1 MSNHFPERA
10 TPARAELEVDVGVV
24 GAGLAGLAAATA
36 LRAAGATVAVLEA
49 RDRVGGRLCNELLG
63 GEVIADAGGA
73 WMGAGHER
81 LAALAQDLGEHRF
94 PTYDIG
100 DNVLLLRGRR
110 RTYRGTIPRLNPIV
124 LLDLLRARRRIDRLA
139 RGVAA
144 DRPWEAPDAHRRDAE
159 TFDTWMRRHVR
170 TRTGRELLAIAGRTV
185 WGTDPNELGL
195 LHVLFYVSSAGG
207 IARLLDT
214 EGGAQQDRFASG
226 AQALALG
233 LAERLGATVF
243 RSTPVDRVVQERGGV
258 RLLSPGLSV
267 SARRAVIAIPPALT
281 ARIDF
286 APELPGLRRQLAQ
299 RMPLGTL
306 TKCFALY
313 GRPFWRESGCS
324 GEAVSDAGPVTLTF
338 DCSPEDGRAG
348 VLLGFVGGPD
358 ARALSRQ
365 GPRERRHAVLDGF
378 VRLFGGAAA
387 APEDYFERSWAD
399 EPWSQ
404 GGPTSSFGAGGWTGY
419 GPSLRAPVGR
429 IHWAGT
435 ETATVWS
442 GYMEGALESA
452 ERVVAEVLADGSV
465 ASGAVE
471 RARAPVAGTGVPTA
485 GTARADDP
493 AGARP

>member
-1 MSNHFPERA
+1 MSNDHPDRV
-10 TPARAELEVDVGVV
+10 TPARAALEVDVGIV

-36 LRAAGATVAVLEA
+36 LRAAGASVAVLEA
-49 RDRVGGRLCNELLG
+49 RERVGGRLCNELLG

-73 WMGAGHER
+73 WMGAGHDR
-81 LAALAQDLGEHRF
+81 LAALAESLGEHSF
-94 PTYDIG
+94 PTYDAG

-110 RTYRGTIPRLNPIV
+110 RTYSGTIPRLNPLV
-124 LLDLLRARRRIDRLA
+124 LLDLLLARRRIDRLA
-139 RGVAA
+139 GRVGA
-144 DRPWEAPDAHRRDAE
+144 DRPWEAADAQRHDAE
-159 TFDTWMRRHVR
+159 TFDTWMRRHVH

-207 IARLLDT
+207 IARLFDT
-214 EGGAQQDRFASG
+214 QGGAQQDRFAGG
-226 AQALALG
+226 AHALAHG
-233 LAERLGATVF
+233 LAERLGASVF
-243 RSTPVDRVVQERGGV
+243 RSAPVDRIVQEAGGV
-258 RLLSPGLSV
+258 RLLSPALAV
-267 SARRAVIAIPPALT
+267 AARRAVVAIPPALT

-286 APELPGLRRQLAQ
+286 DPELPGLRRQLAQ

-313 GRPFWRESGCS
+313 RKPFWRESGCS
-324 GEAVSDAGPVTLTF
+324 GEAVSDAGPATLTF
-338 DCSPEDGRAG
+338 DCSPQDGRAG

-358 ARALSRQ
+358 ARALSRL
-365 GPRERRHAVLDGF
+365 GPRERRRAVLDGF
-378 VRLFGGAAA
+378 VRLYGRAAA
-387 APEDYFERSWAD
+387 DPEDYLERSWAD

-404 GGPTSSFGAGGWTGY
+404 GGPTSSFAAGGWTGY
-419 GPSLRAPVGR
+419 GPCLRAPVGR

-452 ERVVAEVLADGSV
+452 ERVAAEVLADQSV
-465 ASGAVE
+465 AGGAPQQAAD
-471 RARAPVAGTGVPTA
+471 RVAGAAVTVPRPA
-485 GTARADDP
+485 SADDP

>member
-1 MSNHFPERA
+1 MSNDHPDRA
-10 TPARAELEVDVGVV
+10 TPARAELEVDVGIV
-24 GAGLAGLAAATA
+24 GAGLAGLAAASA

-49 RDRVGGRLCNELLG
+49 RDGVGGRLRNEMLG
-63 GEVIADAGGA
+63 GAVIADAGGA

-81 LAALAQDLGEHRF
+81 LAALARSLGEHSF
-94 PTYDIG
+94 PTYDVG

-110 RTYRGTIPRLNPIV
+110 RTYRGTIPRLNPVV

-139 RGVAA
+139 RRVTA
-144 DRPWEAPDAHRRDAE
+144 DCPWEAPDARRHDRE
-159 TFDTWMRRHVR
+159 TFATWMRRHVH

-185 WGTDPNELGL
+185 WGADPNELGL

-207 IARLLDT
+207 IERLFDT
-214 EGGAQQDRFASG
+214 QGGAQQDRFAGG
-226 AQALALG
+226 AQALATG
-233 LAERLGATVF
+233 LAERLGGAVF
-243 RSTPVDRVVQERGGV
+243 RSAPVERIVAERGGV
-258 RLLSPGLSV
+258 RLVSPRLSV
-267 SARRAVIAIPPALT
+267 SARRVVVAIPPALT

-286 APELPGLRRQLAQ
+286 APELGGMRRQLAQ

-313 GRPFWRESGCS
+313 RRPFWRESGCS
-324 GEAVSDAGPVTLTF
+324 GEAVSDSGPATLTF

-358 ARALSRQ
+358 ARAFSRL
-365 GPRERRHAVLDGF
+365 GPGERRRVVLGGF
-378 VRLFGGAAA
+378 ARLFGPAAA
-387 APEDYFERSWAD
+387 APEDYLEASWAD

-404 GGPTSSFGAGGWTGY
+404 GGPTSSFGAGGWTAY
-419 GPSLRAPVGR
+419 GPCLRAPVGR

-452 ERVVAEVLADGSV
+452 ERVVAEVLAEG
-465 ASGAVE
+465 
-471 RARAPVAGTGVPTA
+471 PVAGAARGGPGAAAEERGVGGP
-485 GTARADDP
+485 GQGRAADP
-493 AGARP
+493 AGARS